1 MTNAG
6 LRITFSATWSDDDL
20 QAESEYIVAYDD
32 PSLETIT
39 FGLVRL
45 IEASY
50 GWGASREQ
58 ILYKI
63 REALVD
69 VEGM

>member
-6 LRITFSATWSDDDL
+6 LRVTFSANWSDDDL
-20 QAESEYIVAYDD
+20 QSESEYIVTYDD

-39 FGLVRL
+39 FALVRL

-63 REALVD
+63 RDALTD

>member
-1 MTNAG
+1 MNAG
-6 LRITFSATWSDDDL
+6 LTVKIEASWVDEEELS
-20 QAESEYIVAYDD
+20 ESTYTALYED
-32 PSLETIT
+32 PSINIIT
-39 FGLVRL
+39 LALVRL

-63 REALVD
+63 REALTD